1 MITLRKYQEE
11 AVQGLLKDTYSLL
24 AKPGAR
30 HKMVLKAPTGAG
42 KTITMAAFLNQ
53 LSNEIPD
60 KLELPKRKVAFIWF
74 APNQLHLQ
82 SYLSLKDFF
91 KELRT
96 IKPIQFEDIS
106 DGQLKPNEMLFVN
119 WQSVNK
125 ESNLFIKE
133 NEQGK
138 DLIKFVYSAML
149 DDIEIIC
156 ILDEAHYHANG
167 KKAKELLQKIH
178 AKIEIDVS
186 ATPLFKSDYGYTIKR
201 DEVIEA
207 EMIKKNVVLNPA
219 LDHHTQQGRPLNQV
233 LLEEALT
240 KREELARAYQA
251 VGSNINPLLLIQ
263 LPNETKKESAL
274 DKQMIEEVE
283 TFLDYKGITTQNE
296 RLAVWLSNTKTNL
309 EGIETQNSLT
319 DVLLF
324 KQAIALG
331 WDCPRAAVLLIFREI
346 KQEHFGI
353 QTVGRILRMPEQKHY
368 PNPILNNGYVYTNL
382 SKDVIHIVQEDMD
395 YIVQNKAY
403 RVERYLEIALQSAFI
418 NTRLSRNRLGSKFR
432 KCLYEAAEEYF
443 GVTTDPS
450 LTGGKTIEE
459 FNKERLAATFIQM
472 DVDQIEIPIPKDLEL
487 VIVEGATRVEEK
499 EKFAKTTNELNAL
512 FRQFCRDHV
521 GGYAKVDSTPVL
533 ELALKMFFEEY
544 IIMDEFK
551 AIKVMLFEQN
561 KPKFIE
567 FIDQALLKH
576 EQLQKEKA
584 AQASK
589 KVEHCQWDVPSE
601 RIFNENY
608 QQREADTHALE
619 PFYEYRGAS
628 NPEKYFVVFLENNKQ
643 HIDWWYKNGD
653 KNREDFAVTYEDVNG
668 ITRGFYV
675 DFVIR
680 LKNGTIALFDT
691 KTLDSDPN
699 FVRKHNALYNYI
711 QEKSSPQ
718 KPLIGGVI
726 VPRSK
731 SDYSVWK
738 FADNLIDKAND
749 HTGWVA
755 FDPAITNTKTHA
767 S

>member
-1 MITLRKYQEE
+1 MITLRKYQQE

-42 KTITMAAFLNQ
+42 KTVTMAAFLNQ

-60 KLELPKRKVAFIWF
+60 KLELPKRELAFIWF
-74 APNQLHLQ
+74 APNQLHIQ
-82 SYLSLKDFF
+82 SYLSLKDYF

-138 DLIKFVYSAML
+138 DLIKFVYNAML
-149 DDIEIIC
+149 RDIEIIC

-167 KKAKELLQKIH
+167 KKAKELLQKLH

-219 LDHHTQQGRPLNQV
+219 LDHHTQQGRSLNQV
-233 LLEEALT
+233 LLDEALK
-240 KREELARAYQA
+240 KREELAEANKK

-263 LPNETKKESAL
+263 LPNETQKESVL
-274 DKQMIEEVE
+274 DKEIIEEVKAY
-283 TFLDYKGITTQNE
+283 LDYKGITTQNE
-296 RLAVWLSNTKTNL
+296 RLAIWLSKDKINL
-309 EGIETQNSLT
+309 DGIEAHNSTT

-331 WDCPRAAVLLIFREI
+331 WDCPRAAVLLVFREI

-368 PNPILNNGYVYTNL
+368 PDAILNNGYVYTNL

-403 RVERYLEIALQSAFI
+403 RVERYKEIALESSFI
-418 NTRLSRNRLGSKFR
+418 NTRLTRNRLGSIFR
-432 KCLYEAAEEYF
+432 KCIYEAAEEYL
-443 GVTTDPS
+443 GLTRDPVS
-450 LTGGKTIEE
+450 TGGLSVEQYNKQQLAEKFIE
-459 FNKERLAATFIQM
+459 I

-487 VIVEGATRVEEK
+487 AIVEGYTHVEDK
-499 EKFAKTTNELNAL
+499 EKFAKTSNELNVL

-533 ELALKMFFEEY
+533 ELALKMLFEEY
-544 IIMDEFK
+544 VLMDEFR
-551 AIKVMLFEQN
+551 AIKIVLFEQN
-561 KPKFIE
+561 KSKFIE
-567 FIDQALLKH
+567 LIDQALHKH
-576 EQLQKEKA
+576 EELQKQKA
-584 AQASK
+584 AQATK
-589 KVEHCQWDVPSE
+589 RVEHSNWDVPKE
-601 RIFNENY
+601 RIFNENHE
-608 QQREADTHALE
+608 QRTAEMHALE
-619 PFYEYRGAS
+619 PFYERLNAS
-628 NPEKYFVVFLENNKQ
+628 APEKYFVDFLENNKQ

-653 KNREDFAVTYEDVNG
+653 KNKEDFAVTYEDVNG
-668 ITRGFYV
+668 VTRGFYV
-675 DFVIR
+675 DFIIR
-680 LKNGTIALFDT
+680 LKNGTIALYDT

-699 FVRKHNALYNYI
+699 FVRKHNALFNYI
-711 QEKSSPQ
+711 QENSTES

-738 FADNLIDKAND
+738 YPENLIDKAND

-755 FDPAITNTKTHA
+755 FEPAVAYAKTEV

>member
-42 KTITMAAFLNQ
+42 KTVTMAAFLNQ

-82 SYLSLKDFF
+82 SYLSLKDYF

-219 LDHHTQQGRPLNQV
+219 LDHHTQQGRSLNQV
-233 LLEEALT
+233 LLEEALK
-240 KREELARAYQA
+240 KREELAKAYQA

-263 LPNETKKESAL
+263 LPNETKTESAL

-309 EGIETQNSLT
+309 EGIEAHNSMT

-346 KQEHFGI
+346 KQEHFG
-353 QTVGRILRMPEQKHY
+353 
-368 PNPILNNGYVYTNL
+368 
-382 SKDVIHIVQEDMD
+382 
-395 YIVQNKAY
+395 Y
-403 RVERYLEIALQSAFI
+403 RQ
-418 NTRLSRNRLGSKFR
+418 
-432 KCLYEAAEEYF
+432 
-443 GVTTDPS
+443 
-450 LTGGKTIEE
+450 
-459 FNKERLAATFIQM
+459 
-472 DVDQIEIPIPKDLEL
+472 
-487 VIVEGATRVEEK
+487 
-499 EKFAKTTNELNAL
+499 
-512 FRQFCRDHV
+512 
-521 GGYAKVDSTPVL
+521 
-533 ELALKMFFEEY
+533 
-544 IIMDEFK
+544 
-551 AIKVMLFEQN
+551 
-561 KPKFIE
+561 
-567 FIDQALLKH
+567 
-576 EQLQKEKA
+576 
-584 AQASK
+584 
-589 KVEHCQWDVPSE
+589 
-601 RIFNENY
+601 
-608 QQREADTHALE
+608 
-619 PFYEYRGAS
+619 
-628 NPEKYFVVFLENNKQ
+628 
-643 HIDWWYKNGD
+643 
-653 KNREDFAVTYEDVNG
+653 
-668 ITRGFYV
+668 
-675 DFVIR
+675 
-680 LKNGTIALFDT
+680 
-691 KTLDSDPN
+691 
-699 FVRKHNALYNYI
+699 
-711 QEKSSPQ
+711 
-718 KPLIGGVI
+718 
-726 VPRSK
+726 
-731 SDYSVWK
+731 
-738 FADNLIDKAND
+738 
-749 HTGWVA
+749 
-755 FDPAITNTKTHA
+755 
-767 S
+767 